1 MVHPLAPMLDGA
13 AHGRFPAADG
23 AVHSL
28 PALPH
33 GIDALIGFTGTFVLT
48 GGLDQAELDA
58 RVPRFEFGL
67 AMAPAFLTWV
77 AGNLDARIVGQDIV
91 FVTRSPGEPAP
102 RVDSV
107 ELVEAADC
115 DHPRVGEAREQRR
128 DLRVYQTV
136 DGAGVV
142 VLGRGITNRW
152 EVAYEVDPAAR
163 DAGLGRALVLSA
175 VRTLPHGT
183 PVWAQV
189 APGNAAS
196 VRSVLA
202 AGFRPVAAEILFPRN
217 GR

>member
-1 MVHPLAPMLDGA
+1 MVHPLASMLDGVA
-13 AHGRFPAADG
+13 RGRFPHADG

-33 GIDALIGFTGTFVLT
+33 HVDALIAFTGTFVLT
-48 GGLDQAELDA
+48 GGFDQAEIDA
-58 RVPRFEFGL
+58 RVPRDEFRIP
-67 AMAPAFLTWV
+67 MSPPFLTWV
-77 AGNLDARIVGQDIV
+77 AERLDAHLDGQDSV
-91 FVTRSPGEPAP
+91 FVTRSPGEPAA

-107 ELVEAADC
+107 ELVEAPTC
-115 DHPRVGEAREQRR
+115 EHPRVVEARSRRR
-128 DLRVYQTV
+128 DLRVYETT

-152 EVAYEVDPAAR
+152 EVAYEVDAAAR
-163 DAGLGRALVLSA
+163 DANLGRALVLSA

-189 APGNAAS
+189 APANAAS

-202 AGFRPVAAEILFPRN
+202 AGFRPVGAEILFVHDAR
-217 GR
+217 